1 MQDIERINDIAS
13 LRQLARLQEHEI
25 KQLHA
30 KLVVLTKKLAKL
42 QGQDPTKELERELDE
57 LKKQLASHQR
67 KLFGK
72 SSERR
77 RPKKPSD
84 KSRKKKRTKFGY
96 RAQPNLAT
104 ETHEHTLRDDTRECS
119 LCGGTLE
126 PTSDLVEGGDEITV
140 IERQYKLVHHLRRKY
155 RCQCPGVTVTAPGP
169 VKLIARGRYSLQ
181 FAIQVAIDKYL
192 HHMPLAR
199 QVREMQSLG
208 LIIDTQTL
216 WDQLNVLAG
225 YLAHSYELVRHYILG
240 ADVLGA
246 DETWWRVMQES
257 SSKRW
262 WVWAIST
269 HDAVLFG
276 RVQGRRSVRWL

>member
-1 MQDIERINDIAS
+1 MLPPFTSIHTVAITAS
-13 LRQLARLQEHEI
+13 TLQYATASSATRFRDTVIGGCGPRRARCETV
-25 KQLHA
+25 A
-30 KLVVLTKKLAKL
+30 K
-42 QGQDPTKELERELDE
+42 
-57 LKKQLASHQR
+57 S
-67 KLFGK
+67 
-72 SSERR
+72 
-77 RPKKPSD
+77 
-84 KSRKKKRTKFGY
+84 
-96 RAQPNLAT
+96 
-104 ETHEHTLRDDTRECS
+104 
-119 LCGGTLE
+119 
-126 PTSDLVEGGDEITV
+126 TV

-208 LIIDTQTL
+208 LLIDTQTL

-240 ADVLGA
+240 ADVVGA

-269 HDAVLFG
+269 HDAS
-276 RVQGRRSVRWL
+276 R